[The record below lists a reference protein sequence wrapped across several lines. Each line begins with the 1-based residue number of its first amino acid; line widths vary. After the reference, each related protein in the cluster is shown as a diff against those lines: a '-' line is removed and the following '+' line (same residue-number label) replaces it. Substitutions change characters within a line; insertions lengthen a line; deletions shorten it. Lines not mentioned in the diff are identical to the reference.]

1 MVYVLN
7 IDGQPLMPTDR
18 HGKVRHLLKDG
29 RAEVVKRCPFTI
41 RLLYDSTHYTQDI
54 VLGVDAGSKH
64 IGLSATTETKEL
76 YASDVELRN
85 DIVDLISTRRQN
97 RRSRRNRKIRYR
109 KARFQ
114 NRVSGKKNWLAP
126 SIRQKVDTH
135 MTVVSRVCM
144 ILPVTKI
151 IVETA
156 SFDIQKIKD
165 PDISGTGYQQGEQLD
180 FWNVRE
186 YVLSRDGHT
195 CQCCKGKSKDP
206 VLNVHHIESRKTGGD
221 APNNLITLCETCHKG
236 YHSGAVQLPKAIHR
250 GMRFKDAA
258 FMGVMR
264 WNFYNKLKEI
274 YELQGI
280 EIRMTFGYLTKNTRI
295 RHHLPKEH
303 YIDARC
309 ISGHPGVIPSN
320 EVFYQKKVRC
330 HNRQIHKN
338 TIRKGGVRKRNQAG
352 YLVKGYR
359 LFDKV
364 AYEGR
369 EYFIFGRRQSGFFD
383 LRDLAG
389 SKINKGSLSYR
400 KIRFLEPRQY
410 YLCERRVIDT
420 PGCA

>member
-7 IDGQPLMPTDR
+7 FDGQPLMPTDK

-186 YVLSRDGHT
+186 YVLFRDGHT
-195 CQCCKGKSKDP
+195 CQCCKGKSKDL

-280 EIRMTFGYLTKNTRI
+280 EIRMTFGYLTKNSRI

-309 ISGHPGVIPSN
+309 ISGHPEAIPNN

-338 TIRKGGVRKRNQAG
+338 TILKGGIRKRNQTG
-352 YLVKGYR
+352 YLVKGFR

-369 EYFIFGRRQSGFFD
+369 EYFIFGRRQSGFSD
-383 LRDLAG
+383 LRNLSG
-389 SKINKGSLSYR
+389 CKVNKGSLSYR
-400 KIRFLEPRQY
+400 KIGFLEPRQY
-410 YLCERRVIDT
+410 YLCERRVMDT
-420 PGCA
+420 QGCA

>member
-29 RAEVVKRCPFTI
+29 RAEVVKCCPFTI

-64 IGLSATTETKEL
+64 IGLSGTTETKEL

-97 RRSRRNRKIRYR
+97 RRFRRNRKTRYR
-109 KARFQ
+109 KARFL
-114 NRVSGKKNWLAP
+114 NRLSDKKDWLAP
-126 SIRQKVDTH
+126 SIRQKVDSH
-135 MTVVSRVCM
+135 MTVVSRVCK

-165 PDISGTGYQQGEQLD
+165 PDISGTGYQHGEQLD

-186 YVLSRDGHT
+186 YVLFRDGHT

-258 FMGVMR
+258 FMGIMR
-264 WNFYNKLKEI
+264 WAFYNKLKEV
-274 YELQGI
+274 YEPQDI
-280 EIRMTFGYLTKNTRI
+280 EVSMTFGYLTKNTRI
-295 RHHLPKEH
+295 RHYLPKEH

-309 ISGHPGVIPSN
+309 ISGHPEAIPSN
-320 EVFYQKKVRC
+320 EAFYQKRFAAITARYIRTLSLKVVSE
-330 HNRQIHKN
+330 NE
-338 TIRKGGVRKRNQAG
+338 IRPA
-352 YLVKGYR
+352 
-359 LFDKV
+359 
-364 AYEGR
+364 
-369 EYFIFGRRQSGFFD
+369 IW
-383 LRDLAG
+383 
-389 SKINKGSLSYR
+389 
-400 KIRFLEPRQY
+400 
-410 YLCERRVIDT
+410 
-420 PGCA
+420 

>member
-29 RAEVVKRCPFTI
+29 RAEVVKCCPFTI

-64 IGLSATTETKEL
+64 IGLSGTTETKEL

-97 RRSRRNRKIRYR
+97 RRFRRNRKTRYR
-109 KARFQ
+109 KARFL
-114 NRVSGKKNWLAP
+114 NRLSDKKDWLAP

-135 MTVVSRVCM
+135 MTVVSRVCK

-186 YVLSRDGHT
+186 YVLFRDGHT

-258 FMGVMR
+258 FMGIMR
-264 WNFYNKLKEI
+264 WAFYNKLKEV
-274 YELQGI
+274 YEPQDI
-280 EIRMTFGYLTKNTRI
+280 EVSMTFGYLTKNTRI
-295 RHHLPKEH
+295 RHYLPKEH

-309 ISGHPGVIPSN
+309 ISGHPEAIPNN

-338 TIRKGGVRKRNQAG
+338 TILKGGVRKRNQTG
-352 YLVKGYR
+352 YLVKGFR

-364 AYEGR
+364 AYKGR
-369 EYFIFGRRQSGFFD
+369 EYFIFERRQSGFFD
-383 LRDLAG
+383 LRNLSG
-389 SKINKGSLSYR
+389 CKVNKGSLSYR
-400 KIRFLEPRQY
+400 KIGFLEPRQY
-410 YLCERRVIDT
+410 YLCERRVMDT
-420 PGCA
+420 QGCA

>member
-29 RAEVVKRCPFTI
+29 RAEVVKCCPFTI

-64 IGLSATTETKEL
+64 IGLSGTTETKEL

-97 RRSRRNRKIRYR
+97 RRFRRNRKTRYR
-109 KARFQ
+109 KARFL
-114 NRVSGKKNWLAP
+114 NRLSDKKDWLAP

-135 MTVVSRVCM
+135 MTVVSRVCK

-165 PDISGTGYQQGEQLD
+165 PDISGTGYQHGEQLD

-186 YVLSRDGHT
+186 YVLFRDGHT

-258 FMGVMR
+258 FMGIMR
-264 WNFYNKLKEI
+264 WAFYNKLKEV
-274 YELQGI
+274 YEPQDI

-309 ISGHPGVIPSN
+309 ISGHPEAIPNN

-338 TIRKGGVRKRNQAG
+338 TILKGGIRKRNQTG
-352 YLVKGYR
+352 YLVKGFR

-364 AYEGR
+364 AYKGR

-383 LRDLAG
+383 LRNLSG
-389 SKINKGSLSYR
+389 CKVNKGSLSYR
-400 KIRFLEPRQY
+400 KIGFLEPRQY
-410 YLCERRVIDT
+410 YLCERRVMDT
-420 PGCA
+420 QGCA